1 MATHTITIKEK
12 YFNLIKNGKKTIE
25 LRLYS
30 LPFQQMNVGD
40 TLIFVNKGQSTTTII
55 TGFVFSD
62 TFKNLFTIVSPKD
75 AGFNS
80 VNEALDVIE
89 TFYPIER
96 QLKKGVVGI
105 KVKNA
110 K

>member
-1 MATHTITIKEK
+1 MSVHTITIKEK
-12 YFNLIKNGKKTIE
+12 YFNLIKSGKKTIE

-30 LPFQQMNVGD
+30 LPFQQMKVGD
-40 TLIFVNKGQSTTTII
+40 TLIFVNKGQNAVTTI
-55 TGFVFSD
+55 TGFVLSD
-62 TFKNLFTIVSPKD
+62 TFKNLFTIISPND
-75 AGFNS
+75 AGFSS
-80 VNEALDVIE
+80 VKEALDVIE
-89 TFYPIER
+89 TFYPVER

>member
-1 MATHTITIKEK
+1 MSTHTITIKEK
-12 YFNLIKNGKKTIE
+12 YFNLIKSGKKTIE

-30 LPFQQMNVGD
+30 LPFQQMKIGD
-40 TLIFVNKGQSTTTII
+40 TLLFINKDQKLATTI
-55 TGFVFSD
+55 TGFVLSD
-62 TFKNLFTIVSPKD
+62 TFENLFSMITPTD
-75 AGFNS
+75 AGFSS
-80 VNEALDVIE
+80 VKEALDIIE

-110 K
+110 N